1 MQELLFPEIVKHH
14 ADPVFTDYF
23 VADSSVISAAVSP
36 VASYFFIA
44 VCPMKN
50 GKPYFITG
58 TRTLTP
64 DKQWMTGS
72 IRTFK
77 ANKDLAWDDYANRE
91 RM

>member
-1 MQELLFPEIVKHH
+1 MQELLFREIVKYHN
-14 ADPVFTDYF
+14 DPVFNDYF
-23 VADSSVISAAVSP
+23 ISDSKAMDSP
-36 VASYFFIA
+36 PGYFFIA